1 MRVNTAAIITALI
14 ASVSAA
20 PVTGGNGI
28 DAEELIINDFAA
40 RHQQDGS
47 VVSVGLHITGHDAT
61 NLECSKTDGVVLGEV
76 YNCGDS
82 KYSFSLVKGRFDT
95 WGVHVYHRWGVAEWR
110 FWLPRCPYHLP
121 CRPPPDYR
129 LHSYHP
135 RLVLYWK
142 RLKDL
147 KLPQT

>member
-95 WGVHVYHRWGVAEWR
+95 WGVHVYHRWGVASGVSGYR
-110 FWLPRCPYHLP
+110 DVPTI
-121 CRPPPDYR
+121 CRAGP
-129 LHSYHP
+129 L
-135 RLVLYWK
+135 
-142 RLKDL
+142 
-147 KLPQT
+147 QTTDCTRTTPVWFYIGSV